1 MLGVVL
7 GERHRKQGDAE
18 ILLIT
23 LKKKSHGELTCQKS
37 DDWREQMALANA
49 LGVGGSIM
57 GDNPLTAQLNHF
69 TIGVFKLNP
78 ALQMPQ
84 GYNKPVKAFSL
95 SL

>member
-1 MLGVVL
+1 
-7 GERHRKQGDAE
+7 
-18 ILLIT
+18 
-23 LKKKSHGELTCQKS
+23 
-37 DDWREQMALANA
+37 MALANA